1 MQGNTHR
8 GSTRPEEGTDDH
20 TIMTHRV
27 VRSRA
32 IVRAARAVLRLPAL
46 LTVAIFAVLLTGIHL
61 ARAAVDAVATAP
73 DAIATGT
80 TAANAGW
87 DLVQAYGPLWGG
99 LAVVLAIGQRWLAA
113 NDVKHVLAQGRLL
126 TAITGAI
133 GVLGSIAQWHWNGA
147 PSSGIVV
154 TAFGAISL
162 LWHPNVTVGGVP
174 VGLLPRDDQA
184 PATPAQPAPPAP
196 AVMALGTAP
205 VPIATAT
212 TPVPGPASPVTAVK

>member
-1 MQGNTHR
+1 MQGND
-8 GSTRPEEGTDDH
+8 SNRPDH
-20 TIMTHRV
+20 TTAMTQRV
-27 VRSRA
+27 ERHGTIVRLARA
-32 IVRAARAVLRLPAL
+32 ILRLP
-46 LTVAIFAVLLTGIHL
+46 VLLTATICAFLLVGVRL
-61 ARAAVDAVATAP
+61 AHATSV

>member
-1 MQGNTHR
+1 MQGND
-8 GSTRPEEGTDDH
+8 SNRPDH
-20 TIMTHRV
+20 TIAMTQRV
-27 VRSRA
+27 ERHGTIVRLARA
-32 IVRAARAVLRLPAL
+32 ILLLP
-46 LTVAIFAVLLTGIHL
+46 VLLTATICAFLLVGVRL
-61 ARAAVDAVATAP
+61 AHATSV

-184 PATPAQPAPPAP
+184 PATPAQPALPAP
-196 AVMALGTAP
+196 AVTALGTAP